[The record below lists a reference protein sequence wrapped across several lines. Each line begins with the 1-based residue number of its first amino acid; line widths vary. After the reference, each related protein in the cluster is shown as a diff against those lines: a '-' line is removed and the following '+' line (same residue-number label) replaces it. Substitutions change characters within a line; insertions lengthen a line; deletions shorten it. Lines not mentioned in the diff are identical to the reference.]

1 MSTYQLG
8 TFLQWHHSALG
19 GWRLHF
25 SRIKLAGGWWWG
37 QIAQGIL
44 ISKYPMPGSQSTFL
58 LTS

>member
-1 MSTYQLG
+1 MSTYQLH
-8 TFLQWHHSALG
+8 TFLWLHRSALG

-25 SRIKLAGGWWWG
+25 SRIKLAGGWWG
-37 QIAQGIL
+37 HIAHGIL